1 MIEEALDRLEREN
14 LVDDDLFAKEWTR
27 QRMEGKRKGKLWI
40 RQELRQK
47 GIANDLIVEA
57 LEGISTDAEFE
68 TALSAGRKK
77 WNQVKGDVK
86 EKKNKTLPFLMRRG
100 FSMDMVR
107 KVVNCLIEEDEA
119 GDPEDD
125 EALLWD

>member
-1 MIEEALDRLEREN
+1 MP
-14 LVDDDLFAKEWTR
+14 V
-27 QRMEGKRKGKLWI
+27 
-40 RQELRQK
+40 
-47 GIANDLIVEA
+47 
-57 LEGISTDAEFE
+57 
-68 TALSAGRKK
+68 RKK

-86 EKKNKTLPFLMRRG
+86 EKKNKTTSLLIRRG

-107 KVVNCLIEEDEA
+107 RVVNCLIEEDEA